1 MKKKIIIITSII
13 VIIAI
18 ILAAV
23 FLLKKE
29 KEEAVPV
36 YVQPCI
42 YLPSEGGYVQAWES
56 YLPEV
61 QEMTGIADLGIK
73 TYSTPQE
80 FEQIFMFPEKHNI
93 IWAEVPVTG
102 EYNFSDLAQKGY
114 LQEIKDL
121 QAEYYIYSLFNLIQQ
136 QFNPKAFYALPYSC
150 DLWVFLQRKKPLEE
164 NPMYEIAVP
173 GKDVEN
179 VFAMLTEVLSAFSN
193 TPKDISLKQ
202 ALLQLQEYSSNK
214 TYQNNPFTYTNYDVQ
229 QLVLDGQAR
238 YTPISVSQFLSMS
251 YEEQS
256 KFSLQTINDKVIAN
270 ATVLIFPNR
279 KKTASQKTIITAQK
293 VLSDPSVNFR
303 IADARNWQPIRINT
317 SSRNIAVSNIREE
330 ARKASYSG
338 IPKLYYSSSSEKEK
352 IFNEIRK
359 TLSTQ

>member
-1 MKKKIIIITSII
+1 MRKKTLFI
-13 VIIAI
+13 VIVIAVI
-18 ILAAV
+18 CVLSTVLILALRYFESGQKTEPVIYVPLDESYKKAWE
-23 FLLKKE
+23 FLLPK
-29 KEEAVPV
+29 
-36 YVQPCI
+36 I
-42 YLPSEGGYVQAWES
+42 
-56 YLPEV
+56 
-61 QEMTGIADLGIK
+61 QEQTGLENLQIK
-73 TYSTPQE
+73 TYKTPQE
-80 FEQIFMFPEKHNI
+80 IEHIFKSPEKYNLI
-93 IWAEVPVTG
+93 CAEIPVTG
-102 EYNFSDLAQKGY
+102 EFQFSELAQKGY
-114 LQEIKDL
+114 LKPIEGLKR
-121 QAEYYIYSLFNLIQQ
+121 EFYIPSLFNVIQK
-136 QFNPKAFYALPYSC
+136 QFDPQIFYALPYSC
-150 DLWVFLQRKKPLEE
+150 DLWVFLQRKKPLDKE
-164 NPMYEIAVP
+164 PKYEIAVP

-179 VFAMLTEVLSAFSN
+179 VFAMLTEVLSSFSN

-229 QLVLDGQAR
+229 KLVLDGQAR

-279 KKTASQKTIITAQK
+279 KKSASQKTIITAQK

-338 IPKLYYSSSSEKEK
+338 IPKLHYSSIDEKEK